1 MIGRWIKMRDERSY
15 PVLVTRVT
23 AWAVATAFVSLV
35 SIAPVAAG
43 EALGF
48 GAAKFK
54 MSPAE
59 VQKIFP
65 KMEPLEKALAAPV
78 VGGDY
83 VKRFLLPK
91 VAVPGLEKPADIELR
106 FWADRLWVVLVYFE
120 GNDTDAVIAAL
131 QKQIG
136 SEGGSDKN
144 FVTWV
149 GDASTTVLTRR
160 GQYYS
165 FSDNELGAEAR
176 AAIFK
181 GIGTHHEPVKKAAG
195 AASSRARGVDAKAAP
210 KGTEE
215 SEATGGKQP

>member
-1 MIGRWIKMRDERSY
+1 MREKRSY
-15 PVLVTRVT
+15 FVLSSVT
-23 AWAVATAFVSLV
+23 AWAVVAAFVSLLSV
-35 SIAPVAAG
+35 APVVAG
-43 EALGF
+43 EPTGF
-48 GAAKFK
+48 GEAKFK

-65 KMEPLEKALAAPV
+65 KMEPLEEALAAPV
-78 VGGDY
+78 VGGEY
-83 VKRFLLPK
+83 VKRFILRK
-91 VAVPGLEKPADIELR
+91 SAVPGLVKPADVELR

-120 GNDTDAVIAAL
+120 GNEADVVIAAL
-131 QKQIG
+131 RKQIG

-149 GDASTTVLTRR
+149 GDTSTTVLTRK

-181 GIGTHHEPVKKAAG
+181 GIGTHHEPVKKAAPATSSS
-195 AASSRARGVDAKAAP
+195 AAAPDDQAAP
-210 KGTEE
+210 KGADE
-215 SEATGGKQP
+215 SKAAGGKQP